1 MIDHSYAQTNRQLF
15 SQMQQKGYSPAEVV
29 KVCAAHEL
37 ARTLVTGFY
46 RPSGSP
52 FISHLVGTAS
62 VLAGLRVPVE
72 LVIAGLLHA
81 AYMHGDF
88 GTLRRGATAKNR
100 EVVRQ
105 AVGAEVEEYVAR
117 YTALEWRRKTIDGL
131 KDRMNSMNFVDRNV
145 VLICLANWLEHL
157 LDFDILCGPGVDRR
171 LQAIMRRGP
180 ILVDAAHM
188 LGYPSLGEE
197 LESIYQQTLNTKI
210 VQAFRSGPGRTF
222 LVVPLSYRKRLLPA
236 AYQIAGK
243 TTRRLRSA
251 VRRRL
256 KRARWDRGGAPD
268 RERDARLHT
277 GVD

>member
-29 KVCAAHEL
+29 KVRAAHEL

-72 LVIAGLLHA
+72 LVMAGLLHA

-117 YTALEWRRKTIDGL
+117 YTEWRRKTIDGL

-197 LESIYQQTLNTKI
+197 LESLHQQTLNTEI
-210 VQAFRSGPGRTF
+210 VQAFGSGDRPGGTF
-222 LVVPLSYRKRLLPA
+222 LVAPLSYRKRLLPA
-236 AYQIAGK
+236 ACQIAGK

-256 KRARWDRGGAPD
+256 KRRDGTEGARPTKGATQ
-268 RERDARLHT
+268 RLHT
-277 GVD
+277 GV